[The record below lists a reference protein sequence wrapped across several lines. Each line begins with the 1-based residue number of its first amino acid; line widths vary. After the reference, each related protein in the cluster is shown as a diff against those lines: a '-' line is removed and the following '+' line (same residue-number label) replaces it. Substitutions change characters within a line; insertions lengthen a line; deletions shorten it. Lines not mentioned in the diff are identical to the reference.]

1 MQPVV
6 ITDSELS
13 EVLRCVSPKGKEYA
27 AARICRLLAGEHS
40 VQTVRINTR
49 CSVGNISDIVSKQ
62 INPLIEDLGLYVACV
77 KPPFKIVNQF
87 GQPSGQ
93 MLWSFYRDAANDP
106 VYDHQDKLRRDLQ
119 RDVKEL
125 QKAHPDM
132 PLSNDYLTWL
142 NTLSE
147 VAP

>member
-6 ITDSELS
+6 LTDSELS
-13 EVLRCVSPKGKEYA
+13 EVIRCVSPKGKEYA

-49 CSVGNISDIVSKQ
+49 CSVGNISDIIRKTV
-62 INPLIEDLGLYVACV
+62 NPLIEHLGLYVACV
-77 KPPFKIVNQF
+77 KPPYKIHNQF

-106 VYDHQDKLRRDLQ
+106 VYDQDKLRRDLQ

-125 QKAHPDM
+125 QKAHPNM
-132 PLSNDYLTWL
+132 PIADDYLTWL
-142 NTLSE
+142 NTLAE

>member
-1 MQPVV
+1 MIPIVLTDDQLDQV
-6 ITDSELS
+6 IQRVCS
-13 EVLRCVSPKGKEYA
+13 KGKEFG
-27 AARICRLLAGEHS
+27 AARICRLLASEHS
-40 VQTVRINTR
+40 VQTVRVNTR

-106 VYDHQDKLRRDLQ
+106 VYDQDKLRRDLQ

>member
-1 MQPVV
+1 MIPIVLTDDQLDQV
-6 ITDSELS
+6 IQRVCS
-13 EVLRCVSPKGKEYA
+13 KGKEFG
-27 AARICRLLAGEHS
+27 AARICRLLASEHS
-40 VQTVRINTR
+40 VQTVRVNTR

-77 KPPFKIVNQF
+77 KPPYKIHNQF

-106 VYDHQDKLRRDLQ
+106 VYDQDKLRRDLQ

-142 NTLSE
+142 NTLAE
-147 VAP
+147 VVP